1 MLKNDDAILPLN
13 AGPVANPSATPRKI
27 AVIGEFARTPRYQGG
42 GSSHITPTKMT
53 SFLDTLAERGIKA
66 DFAPG
71 FTLDLEPADPALES
85 EAVETAKNADVVL
98 MFLGLP
104 EAAESEASTATPSTC
119 PPSRSPCS
127 NRSPP
132 QTRTSWSYC
141 PTVP

>member
-1 MLKNDDAILPLN
+1 
-13 AGPVANPSATPRKI
+13 
-27 AVIGEFARTPRYQGG
+27 
-42 GSSHITPTKMT
+42 MT

-104 EAAESEASTATPSTC
+104 EAAESEGFDRDTLDMPAKQIALLEQVAAANQNVVVVL
-119 PPSRSPCS
+119 S
-127 NRSPP
+127 NGSVVSVVYFVKSVFR
-132 QTRTSWSYC
+132 
-141 PTVP
+141 V